1 MKLNIGNKELNI
13 KFGYKPTLKTR
24 LLSKIIKFENAGSRN
39 NARTSEVLEDLL
51 LFIPEFLL
59 VGLQVNHEEYRY
71 DYDTGEGKDEQLDKV
86 FLLVEEYL
94 DNQDGDIMS
103 LFQKLEEEMFENS
116 FLKKA
121 FQEEQKKLEEKSE
134 KEEKTKN

>member
-24 LLSKIIKFENAGSRN
+24 LLSKLIEFENVGNRN
-39 NARTSEVLEDLL
+39 IAKTSEVLEDLL

-71 DYDTGEGKDEQLDKV
+71 DYDTGKGKDEQLDKV

-94 DNQDGDIMS
+94 ENEDSDIMS

-116 FLKKA
+116 FLKKM

-134 KEEKTKN
+134 KVEKKKN